1 MERKLQDRVQDV
13 NPDEAVPQIAVE
25 YFKHPTALVESKQI
39 GPRTRIWAFT
49 HVLPG
54 AVIGADCNICDHV
67 FIENDVRIGDRVTIK
82 SGVQL
87 WDGVVLEDD
96 TVIGPNATFTNDA
109 FPRSKKPPPE
119 FLKTIVKAGA
129 SIGANATLLPGITV
143 GRNAM
148 VGAGAVVTQNVPA
161 NALVVGSP
169 AYVNGFVE
177 PDRPVKRLM
186 AADHLGTGEIRQPGV
201 KGVTLFELPV
211 MTDLQGGLAAG
222 ELSPEFPFHPKQFFA
237 VFNVPER
244 KIQSAQAHRNLQQ
257 FLVCL
262 KGACSLLVDNG
273 RIREEIVLNS
283 PRIGV
288 HILPMVWAVQYKFSQ
303 DAMLLVMTSEKY
315 HPDTCI
321 RDYDEYDR
329 IVNSG

>member
-1 MERKLQDRVQDV
+1 MDRKLEDRVQDV
-13 NPDEAVPQIAVE
+13 KDKDSASQSTIE
-25 YFKHPTALVESKQI
+25 YFKHPTALVESNQI
-39 GPRTRIWAFT
+39 GLRTRIWAFA

-82 SGVQL
+82 CGVQL

-109 FPRSKKPPPE
+109 FPRSKKPPLE
-119 FLKTIVKAGA
+119 FLRTIVKAGA

-161 NALVVGSP
+161 NALVVGNP
-169 AYVNGFVE
+169 AYINGYVE
-177 PDRPVKRLM
+177 PDRHAVRLM
-186 AADHLGTGEIRQPGV
+186 TANGVGTEKIRQPLV
-201 KGVTLFELPV
+201 KGVTLCELPIS
-211 MTDLQGGLAAG
+211 TELQESLAVG
-222 ELSPEFPFHPKQFFA
+222 ELGCELPFHPKHFFA
-237 VFNVPER
+237 VFDVPTR
-244 KIQSAQAHRNLQQ
+244 KVWSANAHRDLQQ

-262 KGACSLLVDNG
+262 KGDCSLLLDDG
-273 RIREEIVLNS
+273 HSREEIVLNS

-288 HILPMVWAVQYKFSQ
+288 HILPMVWTVQYKFSQ
-303 DAMLLVMTSEKY
+303 DAMLLVLTSEKY
-315 HPDTCI
+315 APDSYI
-321 RDYDEYDR
+321 RDYDEYNR
-329 IVNSG
+329 MVNTK